1 MIYLFGTLVSNSHFF
16 IEYNMYMHF
25 LQNRSIELA
34 RGLRFF
40 FFLFFLTRFAFLIVP
55 EAQTNEFCIF

>member
-34 RGLRFF
+34 RGLC
-40 FFLFFLTRFAFLIVP
+40 FFLSFFLTRFAFLIVP